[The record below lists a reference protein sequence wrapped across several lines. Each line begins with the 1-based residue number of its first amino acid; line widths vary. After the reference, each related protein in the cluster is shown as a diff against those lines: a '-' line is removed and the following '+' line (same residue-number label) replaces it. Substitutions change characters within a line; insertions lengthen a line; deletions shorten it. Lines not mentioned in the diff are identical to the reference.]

1 MNMRFNV
8 NAGSRGV
15 LGSMCVV
22 ALLATAMSAV
32 EVRADLTFGLT
43 KEYSGAFPPA
53 GDLGNGAWLT
63 ATFVDG
69 TTFGTVDL
77 RLEATNLVGEEFMS
91 EWFFNF
97 DDAKALDDLVFTAS
111 TGDVPDSIALDENML
126 KADGDGEFDILFEW
140 LTSVHAFDATGL
152 WTVTI
157 SSSSEDIFASDF
169 DFLSEGMGN
178 SPDGLETA
186 AHVQG
191 IGDDGAFSGFIT
203 VPVPGAIVLGGL
215 GLGAVAWLRR
225 RMT

>member
-8 NAGSRGV
+8 KAGSRGV

-22 ALLATAMSAV
+22 ALLVTAMSAV
-32 EVRADLTFGLT
+32 EVRADLSFGLT

-53 GDLGNGAWLT
+53 GDLNDGAWLT
-63 ATFVDG
+63 ALFEDNG
-69 TTFGTVDL
+69 DGTVDL
-77 RLEATNLVGEEFMS
+77 TLTATNLVGEEFMS

-97 DDAKALDDLVFTAS
+97 DDAKALDDLVFTDS
-111 TGDVPDSIALDENML
+111 TGDVPDSISLDENML

-140 LTSVHAFDATGL
+140 LTSAHAFDATGL

-157 SSSSEDIFASDF
+157 SSTSESIFASDF

-203 VPVPGAIVLGGL
+203 VPVPGAVLLGGL